1 MQCLHARIHADLEL
15 TAVDAPAFLLVE
27 ERFFNAIEI
36 GDFDGVHLRRI
47 ASLNNPTKTCGAVR
61 PVRGTEVEFT
71 RRDAAITWLN
81 AYRGKSLDLVDLYDA
96 DASMHLEG
104 GQAIVGQV
112 AIEIYWSE
120 HLVRRSAYTLVD
132 LQVPASQI
140 VAISYLTSEGLS
152 RDVLEFG
159 ENGKIVRHVL
169 CTR

>member
-1 MQCLHARIHADLEL
+1 M
-15 TAVDAPAFLLVE
+15 
-27 ERFFNAIEI
+27 
-36 GDFDGVHLRRI
+36 
-47 ASLNNPTKTCGAVR
+47 
-61 PVRGTEVEFT
+61 EFT